1 MNKDLFITAMRGGIV
16 LYTLMLLAIGF
27 AAGYRKAKVDA
38 APLVDIEALHAEMDR
53 LQHKS
58 DSLVVA
64 IEASQ
69 EEAFFWQLQ
78 VHVTNELLAQSQ
90 LAIDSFNRLTP
101 QRNAQRNKMA
111 VAGAAELDSF
121 FATRYQP
128 R

>member
-1 MNKDLFITAMRGGIV
+1 MSKDSLITAGGIL

-27 AAGYRKAKVDA
+27 AAGHRKAKVDA
-38 APLVDIEALHAEMDR
+38 APPVDIEALHAEMDR

-69 EEAFFWQLQ
+69 EEAFFWQMQ
-78 VHVTNELLAQSQ
+78 VHITNELLANSQ
-90 LAIDSFNRLTP
+90 AAIDSFNRLTP

-111 VAGAAELDSF
+111 VAGAAQLDSF
-121 FATRYQP
+121 FAARYHQP